1 LSSVLHI
8 GQKIKEVWKRSGL
21 KGTEF
26 AQKLHRQRQS
36 IYHLFKQE
44 SIDTRLLRKISEVLN
59 HDFFGDYSKELRAKP
74 TEQEIQDHDSIKKLS
89 GLINQLSEEVN
100 RLAQTQHKTR
110 S

>member
-1 LSSVLHI
+1 MPSDLHI

-26 AQKLHRQRQS
+26 AQRLHRQRQS

-59 HDFFGDYSKELRAKP
+59 YDFFVDYSKELKGEPA
-74 TEQEIQDHDSIKKLS
+74 EQEIQNRDSIKKLS